1 MTNDLTL
8 FHTASVHRATFTEIA
23 ARVAPDVQLTHVVRP
38 DWLER
43 AQDGIDA
50 TLSAEIQQLIAQSP
64 NALCSCTTIGEE
76 AALAG
81 ALRIDRPMMDLAAST
96 GGPVLMAYCLDS
108 TLEPSQSLLTEA
120 FTALDKPARIEPLP
134 LTDLWPLFTSDQT
147 DQFAQAIAQRVDA
160 AVEQNPNVTCVVL
173 AQASM
178 ASAAQY
184 TATDIQVL
192 SSPELALRAGL
203 GLPLT

>member
-1 MTNDLTL
+1 MTDDLTL
-8 FHTASVHRATFTEIA
+8 FHTASVHRTTFTRIA
-23 ARVAPDVQLTHVVRP
+23 ARIAPGVQLTHVVRP

-43 AQDGIDA
+43 AQGGIDA
-50 TLSAEIQQLIAQSP
+50 TLSAEIQHLIAQSP

-81 ALRIDRPMMDLAAST
+81 ALRIDQPMMDLAAST

-108 TLEPSQSLLTEA
+108 TLEPSRALLTQA
-120 FTALDKPARIEPLP
+120 FTAADKPAAIQPLP
-134 LTDLWPLFTSDQT
+134 LTDLWPLFASGQT
-147 DQFAQAIAQRVDA
+147 DQFAQQIAQRIDA
-160 AVEQNPNVTCVVL
+160 AVEQHPTVTCVVL

-178 ASAAQY
+178 AAAAQHT
-184 TATDIQVL
+184 TANVRVL

-203 GLPLT
+203 GLPLK